1 MKKIDWL
8 GIFIVLLFVY
18 IGVLSVMLVAL
29 FVEAMNS

>member
-1 MKKIDWL
+1 MKKINWL